1 MYNSETAVYRAYSY
15 YMGWNM
21 IIMKQQLYR
30 KDDEIVSHGA
40 SRMPNSKSNNWW
52 CEAFRTKATSDG
64 TTIRDYRLDAH
75 AHNPFC
81 IGTMVVSSSLSKSI
95 VAGCR
100 NNVCNRLILH
110 SKGLEQ
116 VCLVVTLS
124 CSLHK
129 CLYT

>member
-15 YMGWNM
+15 YVGWNM

-64 TTIRDYRLDAH
+64 TTIEL
-75 AHNPFC
+75 
-81 IGTMVVSSSLSKSI
+81 GTKLGSAALRHISL
-95 VAGCR
+95 R
-100 NNVCNRLILH
+100 W
-110 SKGLEQ
+110 
-116 VCLVVTLS
+116 
-124 CSLHK
+124 
-129 CLYT
+129 